1 MVSMMNNY
9 IAENLKGAKFEVT
22 APNADAARKAV
33 RDYARKNEMMMI
45 SCKRVF
51 KNGKL
56 GKEIMKTSDRIWQWY
71 KYM

>member
-1 MVSMMNNY
+1 MMNKY
-9 IAENLKGAKFEVT
+9 IAKNLKGNKFEVT

-45 SCKRVF
+45 SCKRVY
-51 KNGKL
+51 KNGKV
-56 GKEIMKTSDRIWQWY
+56 GKEIMETSDRIWQWY